1 MVQHLYARSFMLMIL
16 GSLLSFGW
24 VMAQEEP
31 PDEPDDVEAVVPVFD
46 LTDSDASEPAEPQ
59 EAVPVI
65 PIPVLPTPHPTM
77 TPIPPSELSSELFL
91 DAVLASS
98 TGADVTVDN
107 VTDLIHE
114 VNRATP
120 FTKII
125 RLEPGTYVLPSG
137 LTVNQRRLIIAGKG
151 RGNPLTSTP
160 DPATMAIIERDPA
173 GSSLQLFR
181 VMARGDLTLFNLVLR
196 HGGGSQMGSGGALVI
211 QSTAAS
217 RGKARL
223 VQTRVTNSLVWGNG
237 GGIYNEGGD
246 LSVENSLFVHNEAG
260 RGGAIANY
268 QGSVRVTCT
277 SFENN
282 RVGDVGGAVHNG
294 VNSSNFTITKSNF
307 SNNVTQ
313 IWWEPPKGGAA
324 YNHDSNAV
332 GALQARGNWWGA
344 PSGPPRSGR
353 VNSVYRVDYANFRT
367 TAVDIGR
374 CPIPTDIFP
383 LIAHAGE
390 DQTVID
396 ADNNG
401 YELVVL
407 NGSGGGASIAQ
418 YEWDIPTIGVFRGER
433 LSQLSILLPIG
444 QHTIRLTV
452 TDVDGRS
459 DEDQVEITVSAP
471 TVVCT
476 ELENYYAG
484 QTTQQRFRQLLFD
497 PISESQRNQREAC
510 LLTYKDAIF
519 VALTHELSGS
529 VYLNMNEIQQLE
541 GQVFNRRVGLGPINA
556 GDSQPFVTTSSDVRY
571 LYARTAINGMVNNA
585 AFKNEDP
592 MVYFGTN
599 YNTAFSTA
607 SGLWPTH
614 SFCPG
619 NTFDPDG
626 RDKPEPGERDFKPI
640 CLNPKWYSQ
649 QITNPSNAVKELSD
663 ATYRLF
669 EGAIERAIHDH
680 VWDVND
686 PTSGAYNAKPT
697 NRVWS
702 SRIDNAAAFVTKI
715 PGPIEGHTPFI
726 FKTVVTRHV
735 ALVWEYVA
743 AVQRFDATNNPY
755 NPQCRDAREHYC
767 RAYPWGIWNTDST
780 KGDLGIISIIPTGEL
795 ALPNYCDLDD
805 ETIPQAYMRH
815 LREIYSSS
823 VYNSLLA
830 GQAVSNLGRNQ
841 VKYGMSDGP
850 SAYVHALRVDWSE
863 GGGIN
868 ELTWD
873 TFRFETNGGNPI
885 ATHVSGGEFIARD
898 SNGNVITARS
908 CPS

>member
-282 RVGDVGGAVHNG
+282 RVGDIGGAVHNG

-396 ADNNG
+396 ANYDGQETVHLDGN
-401 YELVVL
+401 
-407 NGSGGGASIAQ
+407 SSIG
-418 YEWDIPTIGVFRGER
+418 EILTFSWDIPTVGTFNGP
-433 LSQLSILLPIG
+433 SILVDLPIG
-444 QHTIRLTV
+444 EYTITLTTTGMSGVDTDMVVVVVEEGPWSLDGIVKIRLDDSIPEVQTDIECDRQRNDNDTRVPCSILAFNEYRIRLNDAMTWKQFMSLVLISEGRDLLLGSRSEDTV
-452 TDVDGRS
+452 TFGIPNGVCWRRTGETWENGASECNVPTSLTAPGVQNDFVYAAWEWLFNECARHTGYNVNYEKNGVRYAGECNRAGFVAFLSQVQTLFQDTTFDKDVTLYEPVVETEFAKWGWHDGIQNRYRYGICPCTWGNVQYETIEIARANFAPTLYDGNPDNGEISIDNLVARRNDGR
-459 DEDQVEITVSAP
+459 
-471 TVVCT
+471 
-476 ELENYYAG
+476 
-484 QTTQQRFRQLLFD
+484 
-497 PISESQRNQREAC
+497 
-510 LLTYKDAIF
+510 
-519 VALTHELSGS
+519 
-529 VYLNMNEIQQLE
+529 
-541 GQVFNRRVGLGPINA
+541 
-556 GDSQPFVTTSSDVRY
+556 
-571 LYARTAINGMVNNA
+571 
-585 AFKNEDP
+585 
-592 MVYFGTN
+592 
-599 YNTAFSTA
+599 
-607 SGLWPTH
+607 
-614 SFCPG
+614 
-619 NTFDPDG
+619 
-626 RDKPEPGERDFKPI
+626 
-640 CLNPKWYSQ
+640 
-649 QITNPSNAVKELSD
+649 
-663 ATYRLF
+663 
-669 EGAIERAIHDH
+669 
-680 VWDVND
+680 
-686 PTSGAYNAKPT
+686 
-697 NRVWS
+697 
-702 SRIDNAAAFVTKI
+702 
-715 PGPIEGHTPFI
+715 
-726 FKTVVTRHV
+726 
-735 ALVWEYVA
+735 
-743 AVQRFDATNNPY
+743 PY
-755 NPQCRDAREHYC
+755 N
-767 RAYPWGIWNTDST
+767 G
-780 KGDLGIISIIPTGEL
+780 G
-795 ALPNYCDLDD
+795 
-805 ETIPQAYMRH
+805 
-815 LREIYSSS
+815 
-823 VYNSLLA
+823 
-830 GQAVSNLGRNQ
+830 
-841 VKYGMSDGP
+841 
-850 SAYVHALRVDWSE
+850 WSFSYFDR
-863 GGGIN
+863 G
-868 ELTWD
+868 
-873 TFRFETNGGNPI
+873 
-885 ATHVSGGEFIARD
+885 SGGDPRYRYFK
-898 SNGNVITARS
+898 VY
-908 CPS
+908 